1 MNLSV
6 YACAGVF
13 VCVHGNMC
21 QCVYVPMCNVWVYVA
36 CVGVS
41 VHLSVLVRL

>member
-1 MNLSV
+1 M

-21 QCVYVPMCNVWVYVA
+21 QCVSVPMCNVWVCVA

-41 VHLSVLVRL
+41 VQVSVLVCL